1 MLRKRPVPDRP
12 CVLITSLVRPRGFP
26 SAPWEHCLR
35 CAMCLLWGA
44 DLRLWHSWQMSTVQ
58 DPRKTWLATGGLL
71 TVWWKMLS
79 LGPRLQQPSSS
90 GSGFHKPPSLPPAG
104 EGPICS
110 QLALFW
116 YSLNPLFCE
125 HARVCVRAFVAKF
138 FFFFSLAI
146 PWFGLLAHV
155 SSLGSSSGNSG
166 PVLTL
171 RSDDATPASLVGD
184 LSLWATSPLAI
195 AVRNVFCGGF
205 FFFSWLCCPLRFQN
219 SPQTRRRVSYC
230 GNFSSFTTSSPGCWL
245 LFLSFFFFFSIL
257 SYLLLKRMGCLSE
270 CLVSSASI
278 VLWKLFNI
286 QMSFWWI
293 CGRESGLLSY
303 SFAILGPPRGIFH
316 GPTDLCVCCNIQQEN
331 RKLKTLKFKL
341 HGYRICNVN
350 LIILKFFLKLDQN
363 HLGLLKQIAFYVSI
377 SDLVCLG
384 WVLKFAFLT
393 SSR

>member
-35 CAMCLLWGA
+35 CTMCLLWGA

-245 LFLSFFFFFSIL
+245 LFLSFFFFFLFCPTSFCREWAAFL
-257 SYLLLKRMGCLSE
+257 SGWCPLPALFCGSCSTSKWAFDEFVGEKVVSCPIPSPSWDRPAVFFMGQQ
-270 CLVSSASI
+270 I
-278 VLWKLFNI
+278 
-286 QMSFWWI
+286 
-293 CGRESGLLSY
+293 
-303 SFAILGPPRGIFH
+303 
-316 GPTDLCVCCNIQQEN
+316 CVCVVIYNKKTEN
-331 RKLKTLKFKL
+331 WK
-341 HGYRICNVN
+341 H
-350 LIILKFFLKLDQN
+350 
-363 HLGLLKQIAFYVSI
+363 
-377 SDLVCLG
+377 
-384 WVLKFAFLT
+384 
-393 SSR
+393 

>member
-1 MLRKRPVPDRP
+1 MQLPP
-12 CVLITSLVRPRGFP
+12 
-26 SAPWEHCLR
+26 PW
-35 CAMCLLWGA
+35 WG
-44 DLRLWHSWQMSTVQ
+44 
-58 DPRKTWLATGGLL
+58 TWASGLL
-71 TVWWKMLS
+71 LRWQLQ
-79 LGPRLQQPSSS
+79 LGM
-90 GSGFHKPPSLPPAG
+90 
-104 EGPICS
+104 
-110 QLALFW
+110 
-116 YSLNPLFCE
+116 YS
-125 HARVCVRAFVAKF
+125 V
-138 FFFFSLAI
+138 
-146 PWFGLLAHV
+146 
-155 SSLGSSSGNSG
+155 
-166 PVLTL
+166 
-171 RSDDATPASLVGD
+171 
-184 LSLWATSPLAI
+184 
-195 AVRNVFCGGF
+195 GF
-205 FFFSWLCCPLRFQN
+205 FFFSPGYVALWDSKTPHRPVEGFPIVET
-219 SPQTRRRVSYC
+219 SPPSQLPPQDADFC
-230 GNFSSFTTSSPGCWL
+230 F
-245 LFLSFFFFFSIL
+245 FLFFFFSIL

>member
-1 MLRKRPVPDRP
+1 MLPSEIPKLPTDP
-12 CVLITSLVRPRGFP
+12 SKGF
-26 SAPWEHCLR
+26 
-35 CAMCLLWGA
+35 LLWK
-44 DLRLWHSWQMSTVQ
+44 LLLLHNFL
-58 DPRKTWLATGGLL
+58 PRML
-71 TVWWKMLS
+71 T
-79 LGPRLQQPSSS
+79 
-90 GSGFHKPPSLPPAG
+90 
-104 EGPICS
+104 
-110 QLALFW
+110 
-116 YSLNPLFCE
+116 
-125 HARVCVRAFVAKF
+125 FV
-138 FFFFSLAI
+138 
-146 PWFGLLAHV
+146 
-155 SSLGSSSGNSG
+155 
-166 PVLTL
+166 
-171 RSDDATPASLVGD
+171 
-184 LSLWATSPLAI
+184 
-195 AVRNVFCGGF
+195 
-205 FFFSWLCCPLRFQN
+205 
-219 SPQTRRRVSYC
+219 
-230 GNFSSFTTSSPGCWL
+230 SF
-245 LFLSFFFFFSIL
+245 FFFFFSIL